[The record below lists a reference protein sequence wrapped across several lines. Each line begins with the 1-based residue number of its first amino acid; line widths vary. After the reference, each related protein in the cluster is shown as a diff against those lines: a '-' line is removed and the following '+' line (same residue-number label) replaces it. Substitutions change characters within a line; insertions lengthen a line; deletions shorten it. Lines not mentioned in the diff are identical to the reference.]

1 MAKDLPHP
9 FIMNFSDMLKN
20 KKKNR
25 EEEPS
30 PGNTAQN
37 EAEQELKQ
45 DNGTE
50 NPVSDNQNRDENTG
64 EPAAAKPSEEE
75 KLRADL
81 SEANDKYLR
90 LYAEFDNFK
99 RRTTKERIDLLQT
112 AGKDVLQSLLPVL
125 DDFERALKSMES
137 ASDVA
142 AVKEGINLV
151 HSKLKNIL
159 VQKGLKEMESI
170 GSAFDADLHEAI
182 TNIPAPSDEMKG
194 KVIDEVEKG
203 YFLNDKVIRFAKVV
217 VGN

>member
-1 MAKDLPHP
+1 
-9 FIMNFSDMLKN
+9 MNFSDMLKN

-50 NPVSDNQNRDENTG
+50 NPVSDNQNPDENTG

>member
-50 NPVSDNQNRDENTG
+50 NPVSDNQNPDENTG